1 MRKKYSN
8 RSKNSM
14 AALKKTQ
21 TQPKAVTS
29 RDAFQNVLARIG
41 LDMPNLL
48 EGTNYPMTRLSR
60 DFNLMNSLYRS
71 HWIIRRIVDTIPED
85 MCKNWIK
92 INSQIDPQALK
103 KYAAEERRI
112 KLIPRILQ
120 GLRWGRLYGGAI
132 GVMLIKGQG
141 DDLSKPLD
149 MDVLMPGDF
158 KGIMILD
165 RWNGCYPSLELET
178 DISDP
183 EFDMPKYYNVSDPE
197 TQINVQIH
205 HSRIVRFEGLELPY
219 WEKLSEQYWGASII
233 EVVFDEVKKR
243 DNVSWNIAQ
252 LTFQANIKAMKMN
265 DLGQLLATGDI
276 ESQKELYNVM
286 SSQNMLMSNA
296 GLMIMDK
303 EDDMV
308 NFQYTFGGI
317 AEMYQQYIMDVSGAA
332 EIPVTKLFGR
342 SPAGLN
348 ATGESDMQ
356 NYDNKIEKEQ
366 ESVLRPIIEKIMP
379 VMAMSVWGA
388 IPDDLD
394 FDFNPVRTISS
405 DKLADLAAKKS
416 TAIIDAYAGGIISL
430 KIALKE
436 LRQLADETGMWTNIT
451 DEDIEAADTLPMT
464 PDELEAYKPQPGIA
478 AGEEI

>member
-1 MRKKYSN
+1 MRNNKKYA
-8 RSKNSM
+8 KNNQ
-14 AALKKTQ
+14 AQPK
-21 TQPKAVTS
+21 PKAVMS
-29 RDAFQNVLARIG
+29 KDAFQNVLARMG
-41 LDMPNLL
+41 FETPSLL
-48 EGTNYPMTRLSR
+48 EGTGYPMTRLSR

-71 HWIIRRIVDTIPED
+71 HWIVRRIVDTIPED

-92 INSQIDPQALK
+92 INTQADPQAIK
-103 KYAAEERRI
+103 KYTSEERRI
-112 KLIPRILQ
+112 KLIPRVLQ

-132 GVMLIKGQG
+132 GVMLIKNQG

-149 MDVLMPGDF
+149 INMIMPGDF
-158 KGIMILD
+158 KGLMILD

-219 WEKLSEQYWGASII
+219 WEKLSEQYWGASVI
-233 EVVFDEVKKR
+233 EVVFDEIKKR

-252 LTFQANIKAMKMN
+252 LTFQANIKALKMA
-265 DLGQLLATGDI
+265 DLGQLLSAGDV

-286 SSQNMLMSNA
+286 SAQNMLLSNS
-296 GLMIMDK
+296 GMMMLDSQ
-303 EDDMV
+303 DDMV

-356 NYDNKIEKEQ
+356 NYDNKVEKEQ
-366 ESVLRPIIEKIMP
+366 ESSLRPIIEKIMP
-379 VMAMSVWGA
+379 VLAMSVWGA

-451 DEDIEAADTLPMT
+451 DEDIEAADNLPMT
-464 PDELEAYKPQPGIA
+464 PDELEVYKPKPIDA